1 MSQRLFIISNRLPIQ
16 AETKDNKIKLSL
28 SSGGLVSAISSYI
41 EFAEK
46 EGEDNYEKYWVGV
59 PGCSAGEWS
68 TAAEQLNNSGY
79 HYLPVF
85 TNKKSYNGYY
95 NGFSNSVLWPLF
107 HYFPSYVEYNENNY
121 EHYKKVNQDFADVI
135 VKHVRET
142 DILWVHDYQLLPL
155 AGMIRDKI
163 PNLTIGFFLH
173 IPFPSYELFRMLPA
187 QWQQELLKGM
197 LGADLIGFHTIDYA
211 SHFLKCL
218 QMVLGLENERFI
230 LKHNNRLIKAD
241 VFPISIDYNKWNAA
255 YNIREIADMRTM
267 YKSQIGER
275 KMIFSVDRLDYTK
288 GVLCRL
294 KAYEKFLSLFPH
306 YKGQVVFIM
315 VIVPSRDTIS
325 RYNERKREIDE
336 FIGNINSRIG
346 TIAWKPIIYQYNK
359 LSFEELVAFYTACDV
374 ALITPLRDGMNLVAK
389 EFVASRK
396 DKRGVL
402 ILSEMA
408 GAAKELADAVSINP
422 NDINGIA
429 VKIKE
434 ALEMS
439 EAEQEKRISLMQKR
453 IAHYD
458 VVSWA
463 EDFLHQLKMLKSKQK
478 EFEYHA
484 LDSSAKRDI
493 LGSYRTARKRL
504 ILLDYDGTL
513 VPFSAF
519 PDQSHPGK
527 SLINILQLLAS
538 DARNAVY
545 LISGRDSETLDKWL
559 GAIPI
564 NLISEHGAKIKT
576 SKGVWKQDLLIEI
589 EDNWKDII
597 NDVMDKYVKRCA
609 KTFVEEKEYSLVWH
623 YRNADPD
630 QGKIRA
636 AELASE
642 LSAYTNN
649 LNIQVCSGNKIMEVR
664 IKGVDKGSIVKKLLR
679 ENAYDF
685 ILACGD
691 DKTDED
697 MFQALVNNKNAFTI
711 KIGDEASYAKYN
723 LFNPEM
729 TVSFLEYL
737 AGDSV
742 LMPV

>member
-16 AETKDNKIKLSL
+16 VENKDNKIILSL

-46 EGEDNYEKYWVGV
+46 NGENNYEKYWVGV

-79 HYLPVF
+79 NYLPVF
-85 TNKKSYNGYY
+85 TNKKAYNGYY

-107 HYFPSYVEYNENNY
+107 HYFPSYVEYNATNY
-121 EHYKKVNQDFADVI
+121 EHYKKVNQDFVDV
-135 VKHVRET
+135 VFKNARET
-142 DILWVHDYQLLPL
+142 DIVWVHDYQLLPL
-155 AGMIRDKI
+155 AGMIREKL
-163 PNLTIGFFLH
+163 PNITIGFFLH

-218 QMVLGLENERFI
+218 QMVLGLENDKFI
-230 LKHNNRLIKAD
+230 LKYNNRLIKAD
-241 VFPISIDYNKWNAA
+241 VFPISIDYNKFNSS
-255 YNIREIADMRTM
+255 YNLKEVADLRSM
-267 YKSQIGER
+267 YQKQLDGK

-294 KAYEKFLSLFPH
+294 KAYENFLSLYPQ
-306 YKGQVVFIM
+306 YQGEVVFII

-325 RYNERKREIDE
+325 NYNERKREIDE
-336 FIGNINSRIG
+336 FIGNINSRVG
-346 TIAWKPIIYQYNK
+346 TIAWKPIIYQYTH

-408 GAAKELADAVSINP
+408 GAAKELADALSINP
-422 NDINGIA
+422 NDMNGIA
-429 VKIKE
+429 LKIRE

-439 EAEQEKRISLMQKR
+439 EEEQEKRIVLMQKR
-453 IAHYD
+453 ISHYD

-463 EDFLHQLKMLKSKQK
+463 EDFLFQLNSIKSKQK
-478 EFEYHA
+478 KFEYQA
-484 LDSSAKRDI
+484 LDAPAKRTALDK
-493 LGSYRTARKRL
+493 YRKSTKRL

-527 SLINILQLLAS
+527 SLINVLNLLAADS
-538 DARNAVY
+538 KNTVY
-545 LISGRDSETLDKWL
+545 LISGRDNETLDKWL
-559 GAIPI
+559 GAVPI
-564 NLISEHGAKIKT
+564 NLIAEHGAKIKT
-576 SKGVWKQDLLIEI
+576 AEGKWKQELLIEI
-589 EDNWKDII
+589 EDNWKSVI
-597 NDVMDKYVKRCA
+597 NSVLDKYVKRCA

-623 YRNADPD
+623 FRNADPE
-630 QGKIRA
+630 QAKIRA
-636 AELASE
+636 AELSLE

-649 LNIQVCSGNKIMEVR
+649 LNIQISSGHKIIEVR
-664 IKGVDKGSIVKKLLR
+664 IKGVDKGTIVKKLLK

-697 MFQALVNNKNAFTI
+697 MFQVLATNKNAFTI
-711 KIGDEASYAKYN
+711 KIGDEASFAKYN
-723 LFNPEM
+723 LFNPHM
-729 TVSFLEYL
+729 TVSLLEYL

-742 LMPV
+742 LTPV